1 MVRRASP
8 GLQADRLPAFGVIV
22 LFSLTGGLDRYFP
35 SDQDIRAVMCESLVC
50 TRSHLFSSIR
60 PWEGLTHTRSCVATC
75 MHECSV
81 PSLVGTSQSCAET

>member
-8 GLQADRLPAFGVIV
+8 GLQADPLPAFGVIV
-22 LFSLTGGLDRYFP
+22 LFSLTGGLDLYFP
-35 SDQDIRAVMCESLVC
+35 SDQGIRAVMCQSLVC

-60 PWEGLTHTRSCVATC
+60 PWDRLTHTCSCVATC

-81 PSLVGTSQSCAET
+81 SSMVGTSQGCAET